1 MRSIEK
7 RVTALEGRISMH
19 PEYLDVLALEIL
31 TDSELGILEEY
42 LGLYHS
48 GFTDDEIQD
57 MMSQDVYNQAL
68 SIRQMV
74 ETEYG
79 RLLSGRNYN
88 IIQLQPVIDEP
99 QPEEEGEEFCTC

>member
-1 MRSIEK
+1 MRGIEK
-7 RVTALEGRISMH
+7 RITALEGRISIS
-19 PEYLDVLALEIL
+19 PEHLDVLALDIL

-42 LGLYHS
+42 MGLYHS
-48 GFTDDEIQD
+48 GFSPDEMRD
-57 MMSQDVYNQAL
+57 MMSQDVYDQAL

-88 IIQLQPVIDEP
+88 TVRLQPVTE
-99 QPEEEGEEFCTC
+99 EEEGEFRPC

>member
-1 MRSIEK
+1 MRGIEK
-7 RVTALEGRISMH
+7 RITALEGRISMH

-48 GFTDDEIQD
+48 GFSPDEMRD
-57 MMSQDVYNQAL
+57 MMSPDVYDQAL

-88 IIQLQPVIDEP
+88 TVRLQPVIDEP
-99 QPEEEGEEFCTC
+99 QPEEEGEEFSPC

>member
-1 MRSIEK
+1 MRGIEK

-48 GFTDDEIQD
+48 GFSPDEMRD
-57 MMSQDVYNQAL
+57 MMSPDVYDQAL

-88 IIQLQPVIDEP
+88 IIQLPPVIK
-99 QPEEEGEEFCTC
+99 EEEGEEFSPC